1 MGQGELLWPWK
12 RNGSDSLGEM
22 TKLICPEPARWGL
35 WFRPPANCIRPDS
48 LRGTGARCV
57 SWGPSQNSALLGP
70 RENQPLN
77 FTVLFTQALRG
88 VGSSGKPYFSL
99 YSDCFLPKVS
109 PTMQPC
115 RTNQTR
121 GQPCPTG
128 VDFPRSASPDRSTYY
143 NSE

>member
-88 VGSSGKPYFSL
+88 VGSSRKPYFSL

-109 PTMQPC
+109 PREANHAALQNQPDS
-115 RTNQTR
+115 RTAVPHR
-121 GQPCPTG
+121 CGLSPLSL
-128 VDFPRSASPDRSTYY
+128 PRPLHLL
-143 NSE
+143 